1 MDNEKIYKMEFAK
14 IYPLLINKAVRKGRS
29 KEEVDEITCWLTGYK
44 PEDLERMAS
53 TSVNYE
59 EFFNNAPELNENRK
73 LIKGVVCGIRVE
85 DIQEPLMQEIR
96 YLDKLIDE
104 LAKGKKM
111 DKILRIADKGIE
123 GLELSVTRATEV
135 RECMN

>member
-59 EFFNNAPELNENRK
+59 EFFNNAPEMNENRK

-85 DIQEPLMQEIR
+85 DIKEPLMQEIR